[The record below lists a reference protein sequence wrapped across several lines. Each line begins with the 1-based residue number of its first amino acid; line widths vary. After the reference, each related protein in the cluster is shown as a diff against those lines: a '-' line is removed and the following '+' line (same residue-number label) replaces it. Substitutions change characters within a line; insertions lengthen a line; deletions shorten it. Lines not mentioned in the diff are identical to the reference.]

1 MAEFHVETDRLR
13 LRDFRGD
20 RDWEAF
26 FRHTNTPQV
35 MEWLAGTMNADGVAA
50 QRQRVEA
57 CLAANGFCFWLVER
71 LDDGGWL
78 AGEVLGF
85 CGLKRADAP
94 GSSVIGDVEIGWR
107 LRADAW
113 GRGYAREAA
122 LTAMAAGFMR
132 FGAERIVALTVAE
145 NEASWRLM
153 KRLGMVRREDLDYA
167 DARYDPPFRDT
178 IVYAITREQWEN
190 AP

>member
-1 MAEFHVETDRLR
+1 MAEFHVETERLR
-13 LRDFRGD
+13 LREFRSD
-20 RDWEAF
+20 ADWSAF
-26 FRHTNTPQV
+26 LRHTNTPEV
-35 MEWLAGTMNADGVAA
+35 MRWLAGTLSDDAA
-50 QRQRVEA
+50 TAMRQRVEN
-57 CLAANGFCFWLVER
+57 CVAANGFCFWLVER
-71 LDDGGWL
+71 LEDEGWL

-94 GSSVIGDVEIGWR
+94 GSSVTGEMEIGWR
-107 LRADAW
+107 FRADSW

-122 LTAMAAGFMR
+122 SAALAAGFDR
-132 FGAERIVALTVAE
+132 FGAERIVALTVE
-145 NEASWRLM
+145 GNTPSWGLM

-167 DARYDPPFRDT
+167 DTRYDPPFRDT